1 MACKHGTIQGYY
13 STSDLLSYP
22 GKIDIGNEN
31 NFLAAI
37 EASLLDSNDNKI
49 KDIVN
54 YSTSEDV
61 VKPLEEKNLQTDG
74 NSVEIIINRKSV
86 SSTTVRAINRKKFS
100 FYKPLIV
107 TLAGEDAVDVGEFFR
122 LLMSAIRDSEI
133 FHSS

>member
-1 MACKHGTIQGYY
+1 MTEEEW
-13 STSDLLSYP
+13 DDDP
-22 GKIDIGNEN
+22 D
-31 NFLAAI
+31 FLAAI

-74 NSVEIIINRKSV
+74 DSVEIIINRKSV
-86 SSTTVRAINRKKFS
+86 SSTTLRAINRKKFS

-107 TLAGEDAVDVGEFFR
+107 TLAGEDAVDVGGPKREPI
-122 LLMSAIRDSEI
+122 SKTN
-133 FHSS
+133 